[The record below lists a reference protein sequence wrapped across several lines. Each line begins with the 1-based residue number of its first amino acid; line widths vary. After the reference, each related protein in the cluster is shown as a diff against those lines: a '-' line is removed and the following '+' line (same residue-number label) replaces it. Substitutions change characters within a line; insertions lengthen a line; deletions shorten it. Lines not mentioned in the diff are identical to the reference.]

1 MNRKI
6 AAILVITAITI
17 LPAMSQGGL
26 SGFSLLQKPGSLLSG
41 NNNLNT
47 TLEIGTGITSF
58 GGGSSM
64 VTSFISP
71 SMSYSFDSGFTLHL
85 GGTFVTGNLGGMPR
99 SVVLRDGSAE
109 ASSRTGSHSVYAAG
123 SYKAGDN
130 LTISG
135 AIFHEEGYIPF
146 RQPQLNPALGYS
158 MQGASMKLD
167 YSINDRL
174 HFGAGISVTQGNAP
188 YYYSPFRSQQS
199 IYGSRPGNLF
209 LRD

>member
-1 MNRKI
+1 MKRKI
-6 AAILVITAITI
+6 AAIFVITAITV
-17 LPAMSQGGL
+17 LPAISQGGL
-26 SGFSLLQKPGSLLSG
+26 TGFSLMQKPGSLLSG

-47 TLEIGTGITSF
+47 SLEIGTGITGF

-64 VTSFISP
+64 VTSYISP
-71 SMSYSFDSGFTLHL
+71 SMSYTFDSGFTLHL
-85 GGTFVTGNLGGMPR
+85 GGTFVTDNFRGMPR
-99 SVVLRDGSAE
+99 SVVLSDGSSE
-109 ASSRTGSHSVYAAG
+109 VSSGTGSHSVFAAG
-123 SYKAGDN
+123 TYRAGDN

-135 AIFHEEGYIPF
+135 AIFHEEGYTPF
-146 RQPQLNPALGYS
+146 SRPQLNPALGYS

-174 HFGAGISVTQGNAP
+174 HFGAGITVTQGNSP

-199 IYGSRPGNLF
+199 MYRSRPGSLF